1 MDILSVD
8 LMTLEE
14 INQRLL
20 HAFRN
25 GDLSMDLKGPVLG
38 FAAAL
43 KRGQPSP
50 KQIEVAKKLVREM
63 RYQDGTEPASLIDSG
78 DQ

>member
-1 MDILSVD
+1 MDLLSVD
-8 LMTLEE
+8 LMTLDE

-25 GDLSMDLKGPVLG
+25 GALSMDLKGPVLG

-43 KRGQPSP
+43 KRGRPSP
-50 KQIEVAKKLVREM
+50 KQIELAKKLVREM
-63 RYQDGTEPASLIDSG
+63 RYQDGQEPASLIDRG